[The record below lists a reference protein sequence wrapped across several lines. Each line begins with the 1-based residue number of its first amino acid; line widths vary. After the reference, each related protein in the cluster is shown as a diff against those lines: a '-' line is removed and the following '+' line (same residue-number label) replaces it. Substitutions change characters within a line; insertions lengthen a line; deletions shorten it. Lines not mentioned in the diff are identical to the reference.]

1 MSQSFGDSI
10 NAAVIGANGE
20 INQELVEQLSG
31 SHCVNNVFLISSKDI
46 YHQPA
51 NENGI
56 YIDLEDENTIA
67 DAASVI
73 VRLVVGIVANQKKE
87 SSNTICPKE
96 LHNCR
101 Y

>member
-1 MSQSFGDSI
+1 MLQSFGDSI
-10 NAAVIGANGE
+10 NAAVIGVSRV
-20 INQELVEQLSG
+20 INQVLVEQISL
-31 SHCVNNVFLISSKDI
+31 SHCVNNVFMISSKDI

-67 DAASVI
+67 DAASAI

-87 SSNTICPKE
+87 SSNTICPKA
-96 LHNCR
+96 
-101 Y
+101 